1 MCGIAGFLGPWSG
14 QLAEAMVASLR
25 HRGPDDEGCHFD
37 AAAGLAL
44 GHTRLSI
51 IDLTDAAHQPM
62 STADGRY
69 TISFNGE
76 IYNYRSLRDE
86 LVAAGIQLRTRSD
99 TEVLLALY
107 VRDGAACLEALH
119 GIFAF
124 AIWDSVEKRLFLARD
139 HLGVKP
145 LYCAVLGHGFLFASE
160 IKALTLCRDLPRD
173 IDPAA
178 LADHLGFLWTA
189 GEATILK
196 AVHKLRPGCTLTV
209 DAAGVRGERFYRP
222 PLRASGPPGSAD
234 DLRDL
239 IDSVVAEQM
248 VADVEVGALLS
259 GGVDSSAIVASMCC
273 AADPGKITTFCAA
286 VTRSDSASDNF
297 GDDQRYATEVARTL
311 GVRLIEVST
320 ETDLIDQLPAMMWQ
334 LDEPTAD
341 FSALQ
346 TLALA
351 RAAREAGIKVLLSGV
366 GGDDLFAGYSR
377 HRAAMI
383 YALLSRVPGGRA
395 AAGALARLVPAGNLM
410 GRRLRRTG
418 ELLAMDE
425 ETMLTEAMS
434 FSAID
439 GQGRLALL
447 SPQVREALGGI
458 SRPGAFADSFAA
470 TEGRHPVERLL
481 DLELNGFMPD
491 HNLNYTDKMAMR
503 AGVEVR
509 VPLCDPQLVD
519 FAANLPVSDKI
530 DLWHTKKI
538 LRASQ
543 RDRLPQNVLRRPKQ
557 GFGVPMRGWLRGAA
571 RPLMEDL
578 TSEAVVSSRGLFDA
592 GAVARLRDAFLSS
605 SVDAALTLFPLMAIE
620 VWCRVLDAA
629 PTAGGA
635 ATGPTYRMAVA

>member
-14 QLAEAMVASLR
+14 QLADAMVAQLR

-37 AAAGLAL
+37 EAVGLAL

-86 LVAAGIQLRTRSD
+86 LVGAGITLRTRSD

-107 VRDGAACLEALH
+107 VRHGASCLEALH

-145 LYCAVLGHGFLFASE
+145 LYYAVLDRGFLFASE
-160 IKALTLCRDLPRD
+160 LKALTLCRDLPRD
-173 IDPAA
+173 IDPAP

-196 AVHKLRPGCTLTV
+196 AVKKLRPGCTLTV
-209 DAAGVRGERFYRP
+209 DAAGVRMRRYYRT
-222 PLRASGPPGSAD
+222 PLPNSETPGSAD

-239 IDSVVAEQM
+239 IDTVVAAQM
-248 VADVEVGALLS
+248 VADVDVGALLS
-259 GGVDSSAIVASMCC
+259 GGVDSSAIVASMCR
-273 AADPGKITTFCAA
+273 AANPAKITTFCAA
-286 VTRSDSASDNF
+286 VARSDSASDNF
-297 GDDQRYATEVARTL
+297 GDDQRHAVEVATAL
-311 GVRLIEVST
+311 GVRLIEVPT

-341 FSALQ
+341 FAALQ
-346 TLALA
+346 TLVLA
-351 RAAREAGIKVLLSGV
+351 RAARDNGIKVLLSGV

-377 HRAAMI
+377 HRAAVI
-383 YALLSRVPGGRA
+383 YDLLSRIPGGRA
-395 AAGALARLVPAGNLM
+395 AAGALARLFPAGGLL

-434 FSAID
+434 FSAIAGRD
-439 GQGRLALL
+439 RLALL
-447 SPQVREALGGI
+447 SPEMREGLGGANG
-458 SRPGAFADSFAA
+458 PAPFAESFAA
-470 TEGRHPVERLL
+470 TVGLHPVERAL

-491 HNLNYTDKMAMR
+491 HNLNYTDKMAMQ

-509 VPLCDPQLVD
+509 VPLCDPKLVD
-519 FAANLPVSDKI
+519 FAMQLPIADKI
-530 DLWHTKKI
+530 DPWRTKKI

-543 RDRLPQNVLRRPKQ
+543 ENRLPRSVLGRPKQ
-557 GFGVPMRGWLRGAA
+557 GFGVPMRGWLRGVA
-571 RPLMEDL
+571 RPLMEEL
-578 TSEAVVSSRGLFDA
+578 TSESVVAARGLFDA
-592 GAVARLRDAFLSS
+592 AAVSALRGAFLSS
-605 SVDAALTLFPLMAIE
+605 TVDAALTLFPLMAIE
-620 VWCRVLDAA
+620 VWCRALDAA
-629 PTAGGA
+629 PTAGDA
-635 ATGPTYRMAVA
+635 ATGPIYRMAVA

>member
-1 MCGIAGFLGPWSG
+1 MCGIAGFLGPWSE
-14 QLAEAMVASLR
+14 QLAEAMVAALR

-37 AAAGLAL
+37 AADGLAL

-76 IYNYRSLRDE
+76 IYNYRGLREE
-86 LVAAGIQLRTRSD
+86 LVGAGIKLRTRSD
-99 TEVLLALY
+99 TEVLLALF
-107 VRDGAACLEALH
+107 VRDGAACLDRLH

-145 LYCAVLGHGFLFASE
+145 LYYAVLDQGFLFASE
-160 IKALTLCRDLPRD
+160 LKALTLCGDLPRD
-173 IDPAA
+173 MDPAA

-189 GEATILK
+189 GDATILK
-196 AVHKLRPGCTLTV
+196 AVRKLRPGCTLTV
-209 DAAGVRGERFYRP
+209 DATGVRVQRYYRT
-222 PLRASGPPGSAD
+222 PLPESKTPGSPD

-239 IDSVVAEQM
+239 IDQVVAEQM
-248 VADVEVGALLS
+248 VADVDVGALLS
-259 GGVDSSAIVASMCC
+259 GGVDSSAIVAAMCR
-273 AADPGKITTFCAA
+273 AADPGKITTFCASVA
-286 VTRSDSASDNF
+286 RSDSASDNF
-297 GDDQRYATEVARTL
+297 GDDRRHAVEVARAL
-311 GVRLIEVST
+311 GVRLIEVPT

-341 FSALQ
+341 FAALQ

-351 RAAREAGIKVLLSGV
+351 RAAREAGIKVWLSGV

-383 YALLSRVPGGRA
+383 YVLLSRVPGGRA
-395 AAGALARLVPAGNLM
+395 ATSVLARLFPGGSLM

-434 FSAID
+434 FSAIAD
-439 GQGRLALL
+439 KGRLALL
-447 SPQVREALGGI
+447 SPSMREGLGGAT
-458 SRPGAFADSFAA
+458 RPAPFAASFAA
-470 TEGRHPVERLL
+470 TTGLHPVERAL
-481 DLELNGFMPD
+481 DLELNGFLPD
-491 HNLNYTDKMAMR
+491 HNLNYTDKMAMQT
-503 AGVEVR
+503 GVEVR
-509 VPLCDPQLVD
+509 VPLCDPKLVD
-519 FAANLPVSDKI
+519 FAMHLPIADKI
-530 DLWHTKKI
+530 DLWRTKKI

-543 RDRLPQNVLRRPKQ
+543 QDRLPQSVLRRPKQ
-557 GFGVPMRGWLRGAA
+557 GFGVPMRGWLRGVA
-571 RPLMEDL
+571 RPLMEEL
-578 TSEAVVSSRGLFDA
+578 TSESVVASRGLFDA
-592 GAVARLRDAFLSS
+592 KAVADLRHAFLSS
-605 SVDAALTLFPLMAIE
+605 AVDAALTLFPLMAIE
-620 VWCRVLDAA
+620 VWCRALDAA
-629 PTAGGA
+629 PTVGGT

>member
-1 MCGIAGFLGPWSG
+1 
-14 QLAEAMVASLR
+14 MVTALR

-44 GHTRLSI
+44 VHTRLSI
-51 IDLTDAAHQPM
+51 IDLTEAGHQPM

-86 LVAAGIQLRTRSD
+86 LVGSGVVLRTQSD

-107 VRDGAACLEALH
+107 ARDGAACLDALH

-124 AIWDSVEKRLFLARD
+124 AIWDSAEKRLFLARD

-145 LYCAVLGHGFLFASE
+145 LYYAVLDQGFLFASE
-160 IKALTLCRDLPRD
+160 MKALTLCPDLPRD
-173 IDPAA
+173 IDPVA

-189 GEATILK
+189 GDATILK
-196 AVHKLRPGCTLTV
+196 AIRKLRPGCTLTV
-209 DAAGVRGERFYRP
+209 DAAGIRRQRYYRTP
-222 PLRASGPPGSAD
+222 MPESRAPGSAN

-239 IDSVVAEQM
+239 IDAVVAEQM

-259 GGVDSSAIVASMCC
+259 GGVDSSAIVAAMCR
-273 AADPGKITTFCAA
+273 AADPGKITTFCATVA
-286 VTRSDSASDNF
+286 KSNSASDNF
-297 GDDQRYATEVARTL
+297 GDDQRHAVDVAKAL
-311 GVRLIEVST
+311 GVRLIQVPT
-320 ETDLIDQLPAMMWQ
+320 ETDLIDRLPAMMWQ

-341 FSALQ
+341 FAALQ
-346 TLALA
+346 TLVLA
-351 RAAREAGIKVLLSGV
+351 GAAREAGIKVLLSGV

-383 YALLSRVPGGRA
+383 YALLSKVPVGRA
-395 AAGALARLVPAGNLM
+395 TAGAVARLIPAGSLV

-418 ELLAMDE
+418 ELLSMDE

-434 FSAID
+434 FSAITGD
-439 GQGRLALL
+439 HRSALL
-447 SPQVREALGGI
+447 SPCVREALDDAT
-458 SRPGAFADSFAA
+458 SPAPFADSFAA
-470 TEGRHPVERLL
+470 TRGLHPVERLL

-491 HNLNYTDKMAMR
+491 HNLNYTDKMAMQ

-509 VPLCDPQLVD
+509 VPLCDPKMVD
-519 FAANLPVSDKI
+519 FAARLPIADKI
-530 DLWHTKKI
+530 DLWRTKKM

-543 RDRLPQNVLRRPKQ
+543 KERLPQSVLRRPKQ
-557 GFGVPMRGWLRGAA
+557 GFGVPMRGWLGGPA
-571 RPLMEDL
+571 RALMEEL
-578 TSEAVVSSRGLFDA
+578 TSEAVVSARGLFEPA
-592 GAVARLRDAFLSS
+592 AVTKLRQAFLSS

-620 VWCRVLDAA
+620 VWCRGLDEA
-629 PTAGGA
+629 PTAGGQ

>member
-14 QLAEAMVASLR
+14 QLAEAMVAALR

-44 GHTRLSI
+44 VHTRLSI
-51 IDLTDAAHQPM
+51 IDPTEAAHQPM

-76 IYNYRSLRDE
+76 IYNYRGLR
-86 LVAAGIQLRTRSD
+86 AGLESAGVTLRTRSD

-107 VRDGAACLEALH
+107 VRDGAACLDRLH

-124 AIWDSVEKRLFLARD
+124 AIWDSIEKRLFLARD

-145 LYCAVLGHGFLFASE
+145 LYYAVLGQGFLFASE
-160 IKALTLCRDLPRD
+160 MKALTLCRDLPRD
-173 IDPAA
+173 IYPAA

-196 AVHKLRPGCTLTV
+196 AVRKLRPGCTLTV
-209 DAAGVRGERFYRP
+209 DAAGVRGRRYYRT
-222 PLRASGPPGSAD
+222 PLPESRKPGSAG

-239 IDSVVAEQM
+239 IDQVVAEQM
-248 VADVEVGALLS
+248 VADVDVGALLS
-259 GGVDSSAIVASMCC
+259 GGVDSSAIVAAMCQ
-273 AADPGKITTFCAA
+273 AADPDKITTFCAA

-297 GDDQRYATEVARTL
+297 GDDRHHATEVARAL
-311 GVRLIEVST
+311 GVRLIEVPT

-334 LDEPTAD
+334 LDEPTGD
-341 FSALQ
+341 FAALQ

-377 HRAAMI
+377 HRAVVI
-383 YALLSRVPGGRA
+383 YELLCRIPGGRA
-395 AAGALARLVPAGNLM
+395 AASFFARLFPAGSLI
-410 GRRLRRTG
+410 GRRVCRTG

-434 FSAID
+434 FSAIA
-439 GQGRLALL
+439 GPGRRALL
-447 SPQVREALGGI
+447 SPWVREALGGAV
-458 SRPGAFADSFAA
+458 RPAPFAASFAA
-470 TEGRHPVERLL
+470 TAGLHPVERAL

-491 HNLNYTDKMAMR
+491 HNLNYTDKMAMQ

-509 VPLCDPQLVD
+509 VPLCDPRLVD
-519 FAANLPVSDKI
+519 FAMHLPITDKI
-530 DLWHTKKI
+530 DLWRTKKI

-543 RDRLPQNVLRRPKQ
+543 ENRLPRSVLRRPKQ
-557 GFGVPMRGWLRGAA
+557 GFGVPMRGWLRGVA
-571 RPLMEDL
+571 RPLMEEL
-578 TSEAVVSSRGLFDA
+578 TSAPVVSVRGLFDA
-592 GAVARLRDAFLSS
+592 GAVAALRQAILSS
-605 SVDAALTLFPLMAIE
+605 PVDAAQTLFSLMAIE
-620 VWCRVLDAA
+620 VWCRALDAA
-629 PTAGGA
+629 PTIGDA

>member
-14 QLAEAMVASLR
+14 QLAEAMVAQLR

-86 LVAAGIQLRTRSD
+86 LLGAGITLRTRSD

-107 VRDGAACLEALH
+107 ARDGAACLERLH

-145 LYCAVLGHGFLFASE
+145 LYYAVLDQGFVFASE
-160 IKALTLCRDLPRD
+160 VKALTLCTDLPRE
-173 IDPAA
+173 IDPVA
-178 LADHLGFLWTA
+178 LADHLGFLWTP
-189 GEATILK
+189 GEGTILK
-196 AVHKLRPGCTLTV
+196 AVRKLRPGCTLTV
-209 DAAGVRGERFYRP
+209 DAAGVRQRRYYRT
-222 PLRASGPPGSAD
+222 PLPETKSPGSPDA
-234 DLRDL
+234 LRDL
-239 IDSVVAEQM
+239 IDQVVAEQM
-248 VADVEVGALLS
+248 VADVDVGALLS
-259 GGVDSSAIVASMCC
+259 GGLDSSAIVAAMCR

-286 VTRSDSASDNF
+286 VTGSDSGGDNF
-297 GDDQRYATEVARTL
+297 GDDRRHAIEVAGAL
-311 GVRLIEVST
+311 GVRLIEVPT

-341 FSALQ
+341 FAALQ
-346 TLALA
+346 TLILA
-351 RAAREAGIKVLLSGV
+351 QAARDNGIKVLLSGV

-383 YALLSRVPGGRA
+383 HDLLSRVPGGRA
-395 AAGALARLVPAGNLM
+395 ATGALARLFPAGSLM

-434 FSAID
+434 FSAIA
-439 GQGRLALL
+439 GEHRLALL
-447 SPQVREALGGI
+447 SPWVREALGDATC
-458 SRPGAFADSFAA
+458 PAPFAESFAA
-470 TEGRHPVERLL
+470 TKALHPVERAL

-491 HNLNYTDKMAMR
+491 HNLNYTDKMAMQ

-509 VPLCDPQLVD
+509 VPLCDPKLVD
-519 FAANLPVSDKI
+519 FAAHLPIADKI
-530 DLWHTKKI
+530 DPWRTKKI

-543 RDRLPQNVLRRPKQ
+543 EDRLPRSVLRRPKQ

-571 RPLMEDL
+571 RPLMEEL
-578 TSEAVVSSRGLFDA
+578 TSESVVASRGLFDA
-592 GAVARLRDAFLSS
+592 AAVTELRQAFLSS
-605 SVDAALTLFPLMAIE
+605 GADAALTLFPLMAIE
-620 VWCRVLDAA
+620 VWCRALDAA
-629 PTAGGA
+629 PTVGCA